1 MMSNS
6 LDLPVVLFVFNRP
19 HLTNLA
25 FERLRAVRPKT
36 LLVVAD
42 GPRRNQPRDPMLC
55 SEVRQ
60 IVERVDWPCE
70 LLKEYSDENLGCG
83 PRVSSGMDWA
93 FRTVEEAAILEDDC
107 QPEPG
112 FYRFCQ
118 EMLER
123 YRDEPHVMQVCG
135 SNFLFGRARPRASY
149 YFSRYPICWGW
160 ATWRR
165 AWSHFDFDMKKWRV
179 EANQH
184 EYLSQFDDPKER
196 AFWKESWDRMCA
208 GLGNTWDYQ
217 WVFAC
222 MAARGLSIVP
232 AVNLVRN
239 VGFGV
244 DATHTRSRLMAL
256 TPPTGRLD
264 FPLVHPATI
273 ERDET
278 ADRVA
283 AQRLFQKRG
292 LLEKVAEG
300 IRRKALSGWSRV
312 WSPNPAVG

>member
-1 MMSNS
+1 MSNS

-19 HLTNLA
+19 QLTRLV
-25 FERLRAVRPKT
+25 FERLRTVRPKT

-42 GPRRNQPRDPMLC
+42 GPRSDQPRDQKLC
-55 SEVRQ
+55 AEVRQ

-70 LLKEYSDENLGCG
+70 LLKEFSEENLGCG
-83 PRVSSGMDWA
+83 QRVSSGMDWA
-93 FRTVEEAAILEDDC
+93 FRNVEEAAILEDDC
-107 QPEPG
+107 KPEPD
-112 FYRFCQ
+112 FYRFCE

-123 YRDEPHVMQVCG
+123 YRDEPRVMQVCG
-135 SNFLFGRARPRASY
+135 SNFLFGRTHPRASY

-165 AWSHFDFDMKKWRV
+165 AWNHFDYDMKDWRV
-179 EANQH
+179 ESNQQA
-184 EYLSQFDDPKER
+184 YLDQFADPKER
-196 AFWKESWDRMCA
+196 AFWKETWDRMCA

-217 WVFAC
+217 WSFAC
-222 MAARGLSIVP
+222 LAARGLSIVP
-232 AVNLVRN
+232 AANLVRN

-256 TPPTGRLD
+256 TPPIGRLT
-264 FPLVHPATI
+264 FPLNHPSGI
-273 ERDET
+273 ERDEA
-278 ADRVA
+278 ADRLA
-283 AQRLFQKRG
+283 AQTLFQKRH

-312 WSPNPAVG
+312 WAPDAAVS